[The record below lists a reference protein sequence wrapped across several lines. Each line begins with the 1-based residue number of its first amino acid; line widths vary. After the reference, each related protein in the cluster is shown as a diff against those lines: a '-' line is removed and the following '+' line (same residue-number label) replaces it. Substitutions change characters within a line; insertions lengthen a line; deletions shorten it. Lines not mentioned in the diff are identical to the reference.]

1 MNQKEELLTQ
11 VNNQQ
16 IVEQLKL
23 HLAEKYSHYS
33 EQELDILI
41 HKFLADYLQY
51 QAIDNGE

>member
-41 HKFLADYLQY
+41 HKFLADYL
-51 QAIDNGE
+51 